1 MLLDN
6 KPYTLDR
13 IARIAISLALLWG
26 LIWLLGRLSD
36 VLVPFAAAFLLA
48 YLINP
53 LVLRI
58 QRKVKRR
65 GPSVFLALAIV
76 LLALV
81 VVCAVLFPMVGR
93 EIARMG
99 VIVTGLVTDSELA
112 ERAAKLLPP
121 NIWQAL
127 KESLAKEEIQ
137 DLFKDGTAMKLAETV
152 GRKVLPGV
160 WGMITGAASFVMGLI
175 GLTVVGLYLMFLL
188 LDYQRVK
195 EGWKDLIP
203 SAYRD
208 GVVHFADDFNAAMNR
223 YFRAQAAVAS
233 IVGVLF
239 AIGFALIRLPMG
251 IVLGLFVGLLNMV
264 PYLQIIGFFPAVLL
278 AFLHAVVTGGSV
290 WVSMGLTLL
299 VFAVVQTIQD
309 TILVPRIMGKV
320 TGLSPAMILLSLS
333 IWGTLFGFFGLLIAL
348 PMTCLLL
355 AYYQRFLSSAAFSRV
370 AE

>member
-13 IARIAISLALLWG
+13 IARIAISLAMLWG

-53 LVLRI
+53 LAMLI
-58 QRKVKRR
+58 QRRVKRR
-65 GPSVFLALAIV
+65 GPAVFLALAIV
-76 LLALV
+76 V
-81 VVCAVLFPMVGR
+81 AVLTLACVVLIPMVGR

-99 VIVTGLVTDSELA
+99 SIVTGLVGDSELA

-121 NIWQAL
+121 NVWQAV
-127 KESLAKEEIQ
+127 KKSLATQEIQ
-137 DLFKDGTAMKLAETV
+137 DLFKDDAVMKLA
-152 GRKVLPGV
+152 GGISRRVLPGV
-160 WGMITGAASFVMGLI
+160 WGVITGAASFAMGLV

-195 EGWKDLIP
+195 EGWKELIP
-203 SAYRD
+203 PVYRE
-208 GVVHFADDFNAAMNR
+208 GVVSFVDEFNQAMNR

-233 IVGVLF
+233 IVGLLF
-239 AIGFALIRLPMG
+239 AAGFTIIQLPMG
-251 IVLGLFVGLLNMV
+251 IVLGLFIGLLNMV
-264 PYLQIIGFFPAVLL
+264 PYLQIIGFFPAVVL
-278 AFLHAVVTGGSV
+278 AVLHAIVTGGNI

-299 VFAVVQTIQD
+299 IFAVVQTIQD

-320 TGLSPAMILLSLS
+320 TGLNPAMILLSLS
-333 IWGTLFGFFGLLIAL
+333 IWGKLFGFFGLLIAL

-355 AYYQRFLSSAAFSRV
+355 AYYHRFLSSAAFSHV